1 MDERTSIGVEVS
13 KNTIGVNAVLGAIK
27 VLAGIVAS
35 SNAMIADG
43 IHSFS
48 DVITTIGV
56 IIGLKLSGKPDDKCH
71 PYGHEKME
79 SISSLFL
86 AVMLFVVAIMI
97 GYSGVKSIILGQIKN
112 PGILAIWAAILSIV
126 VKEWMYFYTMK
137 YAKKIK
143 SSSLRAD
150 AWHHRSD
157 SFSSIGAL
165 VGIIGARMGW
175 PVLDSVAAI
184 IICIVIIK
192 VAYDVLK
199 QSINQLIDASA
210 DEEIISDINERL
222 NTIEGIRHI
231 DSIKTRQHASR
242 VYVDVEVSVDSK
254 LTVEEGHDI
263 AMNIHEDVEKN
274 ENIKHC
280 MVHINPYE

>member
-137 YAKKIK
+137 YAKKIN